1 MDLKYTIQ
9 RGDTLSEIAERLGVN
24 MRELAKANDIEDMN
38 KIYAGRSLIVPGKQ
52 EQEKVQAVQERIQK
66 EQAPPPAAPRE
77 KNKSM
82 ADKVVDFFIPS
93 AKADT
98 KAKPSLLSKEPER
111 DEPILPANIR
121 QLIYDVSGGN
131 KPVTEAD
138 LKSEELKALKDVVS
152 RARKRNSKAIEYID
166 YATEGEGESQYAD
179 VGGGGSMLGKIADP
193 SYSMKTLIGQ
203 ARIAKDEKGNTL
215 VIDEYDFNDA
225 VDGSLFDYLKDAYRA
240 GTSFYKQA
248 RAVGKHFGSKPGEG
262 SPVVIN
268 LGKV

>member
-9 RGDTLSEIAERLGVN
+9 RGDTLSGIAERLGVN

-52 EQEKVQAVQERIQK
+52 EQEKVQAVQEKIQK
-66 EQAPPPAAPRE
+66 EQTPPPAAPRE
-77 KNKSM
+77 KNMS
-82 ADKVVDFFIPS
+82 DKVIDFFIPS

-121 QLIYDVSGGN
+121 QLIYDVSGGT

-152 RARKRNSKAIEYID
+152 RARKRNSKAIEYVD
-166 YATEGEGESQYAD
+166 YATEGQGESQYAD

-193 SYSMKTLIGQ
+193 SYSMKTLVGQ

-268 LGKV
+268 LGKI

>member
-9 RGDTLSEIAERLGVN
+9 KGDTLSEIAERLDVD
-24 MRELAKANDIEDMN
+24 MRELAKANGIEDMN
-38 KIYAGRSLIVPGKQ
+38 KIYAGRSLVVPGKQ
-52 EQEKVQAVQERIQK
+52 EQQKVEAVQEKIQEK
-66 EQAPPPAAPRE
+66 
-77 KNKSM
+77 KNKTV

-98 KAKPSLLSKEPER
+98 KAKPSLLSKKPER

-152 RARKRNSKAIEYID
+152 RARKRNSKAIEYVD

-203 ARIAKDEKGNTL
+203 ARIAKDEEGNTI